1 VITFNLFHLAYFM
14 SQGGPQGRTELLVT
28 QAYRLVNDQQL
39 YGVGASFAVIMFFIL
54 LAITLVTNKAAKA
67 TASYAE

>member
-1 VITFNLFHLAYFM
+1 
-14 SQGGPQGRTELLVT
+14 
-28 QAYRLVNDQQL
+28 LVNDQQL